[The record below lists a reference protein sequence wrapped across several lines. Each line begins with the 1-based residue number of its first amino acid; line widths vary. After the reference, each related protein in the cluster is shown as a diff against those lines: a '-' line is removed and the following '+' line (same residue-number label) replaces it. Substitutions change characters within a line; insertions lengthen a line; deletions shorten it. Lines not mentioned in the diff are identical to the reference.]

1 MAGNWI
7 AVDHE
12 LAETPQVLGLI
23 ERTGE
28 KVETIIG
35 RLVLLWS
42 LADRQT
48 TDGVVAHAGLKSLGR
63 QCGGNA
69 KFWQAVV
76 DVGWLV
82 VDEHGASIPRF
93 LERFGESARKRMLD
107 AKRAKLKRLRADDSA
122 TGSGRTG
129 DESATV
135 SPRDGDDPAPL
146 QPPLQLQPQLQSE
159 PQCETPTNRR
169 GTGGASKKFTLWKN
183 AKREEFSEPKNV
195 QRVFDLALKAKI
207 CNADERFHVFRLVAS
222 LVATTE
228 QKDNLPGL
236 LTSILRDNVG
246 KDPWRARGGEHE
258 ETAREWI
265 RSLDC
270 PSEMQRRTS
279 DLMPDT
285 SGNELER
292 QRAALLARP
301 ELMRPAKP
309 KL

>member
-28 KVETIIG
+28 KRETIIG

-48 TDGVVAHAGLKSLGR
+48 TDGVLNHAGLKSLGR

-107 AKRAKLKRLRADDSA
+107 AKRAKLKRLRTEDLA
-122 TGSGRTG
+122 TDSGRTG
-129 DESATV
+129 DDPATF

-246 KDPWRARGGEHE
+246 KDPWRARGSEHE
-258 ETAREWI
+258 DTAREWI

-285 SGNELER
+285 SSNELER